1 MELERE
7 LHEQAIRGVYKGCCS
22 PEDNGALET
31 FLENFGAKKANQEQR
46 HEPDDDMRRGVGG
59 MSLSAGVLES
69 VKRVSEPDLKRL
81 SALQTGALSN
91 DPGSSPE
98 QNNSGTGPD
107 GFPIKLPA
115 AEKKLPD
122 GNAAQA

>member
-1 MELERE
+1 MRILT
-7 LHEQAIRGVYKGCCS
+7 IR
-22 PEDNGALET
+22 
-31 FLENFGAKKANQEQR
+31 
-46 HEPDDDMRRGVGG
+46 
-59 MSLSAGVLES
+59 VLES
-69 VKRVSEPDLKRL
+69 VKRVSEPDLRRQ

-107 GFPIKLPA
+107 GFPTKLPA
-115 AEKKLPD
+115 TEKKPPG